1 MPRANPLQPALNA
14 GEFSPRMEARVD
26 FAKYANAA
34 ATVKNMI
41 PLAQGGLSRRPGT
54 RFVAKTKDPDAKARL
69 LRFEFSTE
77 QAYAIEAGNAYFRFY
92 RNLGRISVAAT
103 DGGIGN
109 GDFTS
114 DIGGWD
120 NRSTGSGSIAHDA
133 TNGRLNLVPGGT
145 GGTDIGWAEQ
155 DVTITAGDE
164 TKEHV
169 LIFRVL
175 GAPGDTVELRIGT
188 TSTGSEVIED
198 ETFEVGTHTKGF
210 IPAATTFYIQFR
222 NRGNLHNKTLQ
233 IDDVGLLTD
242 QPLEIA
248 TPYQTAELFD
258 LKTTQSADILYISH
272 PGRPIHRL
280 QRTGHTSWS
289 FIEVPYRDG
298 PYLDENTTAT
308 TFTPAATGG
317 LNITLTASA
326 TDGINDNK
334 GFLSSDV
341 GRLVRIQHG
350 SNQPGW
356 GIIIG
361 VTSATQATIDI
372 RRAFNATSAT
382 SKWRLGAWS
391 QTTGFPATVGFFE
404 QRFGAARTTKQPQKF
419 WLSQSADIENMRPD
433 SFVESEVAVE
443 DDDALDFQI
452 AADQANAIQW
462 LASTKQL
469 ALGTSGG
476 LWIGE
481 SDGAVLTPN
490 DIQVRRQTTNG
501 AADVQPVLVDDAV
514 LVLQRGRRK
523 ILEFTFNFD
532 TNGFRAPDM
541 TVLAD
546 HITESGV
553 VELAYQEEPDSTVW
567 CVREDGVLAGMTFRR
582 EQDVVG
588 WGRHVFGGSYL
599 GGNAVCESVTTIP
612 GNGDAGTQER
622 NEVWVCVKRTI
633 DGSTVRTVEFLEGE
647 FTGPLRNDYATVAA
661 WEAAMLNAQQNA
673 FYVDCGLSLNDPK
686 SIAGAS
692 QADPVVITATGHGF
706 ANGDRIRI
714 HDVVGMTHL
723 NGNVYKAANG
733 TAGTFELTDLE
744 DNGIDGTAFG
754 AYVAGGVA
762 RAEVSVISGLGHLE
776 GETVKILTD
785 GAVHPDR
792 TVAGGSIT
800 LERPASRVHVGLG
813 YAHRYRSL
821 KMIAGAAAGTAVGKT
836 KRIHGVTLLL
846 LDAAATQIGPDDET
860 LDDIEFRD
868 VADPMDT
875 AVPLFTGEHFIE
887 FPGDYERDAR
897 IVIQGD
903 APAPFTVLAL
913 APELKTN
920 EQV

>member
-26 FAKYANAA
+26 FGKYANAA

-54 RFVAKTKDPDAKARL
+54 RFVAKTKDPDAKPRL

-77 QAYAIEAGNAYFRFY
+77 QAYVIEAGNAYFRFY
-92 RNLGRISVAAT
+92 RNLGQIAVAAT
-103 DGGIGN
+103 DGSIGN
-109 GDFTS
+109 GAFTS
-114 DIGGWD
+114 DISGWD
-120 NRSTGSGSIAHDA
+120 NRSAGSGSIAHDS

-145 GGTDIGWAEQ
+145 SGSDVGWAEQ
-155 DVTITAGDE
+155 DVTVTAGNE

-169 LIFRVL
+169 LAFRVL

-188 TSTGSEVIED
+188 TSTGSEAVED
-198 ETFEVGTHTKGF
+198 KTFEVGTHTMGF
-210 IPAATTFYIQFR
+210 TPGATTFYIQFR
-222 NRGNLHNKTLQ
+222 NRGSLHNKTIQ
-233 IDDVGLLTD
+233 IDDVSLLND
-242 QPLEIA
+242 EALEIA
-248 TPYQTAELFD
+248 TPYGESDLFS
-258 LKTTQSADILYISH
+258 LKTAQSADILYVSH
-272 PGRPIHRL
+272 SNYPIHRL

-289 FIEVPYRDG
+289 LVEVPYQDG
-298 PYLDENTTAT
+298 PYLDENTTGT
-308 TFTPAATGG
+308 TLTAAATGG
-317 LNITLTASA
+317 LNITLTASS
-326 TDGINDNK
+326 TDGINDNR
-334 GFLSSDV
+334 GFLSTDI
-341 GRLVRIQHG
+341 GRLVRVQHG
-350 SNQPGW
+350 SNEPGW
-356 GIIIG
+356 GVVVG
-361 VTSATQATIDI
+361 VTSTTAVKIDI
-372 RRAFNATSAT
+372 KRAFNAISAT

-391 QTTGFPATVGFFE
+391 RATGFPATVGFFE
-404 QRFGAARTTKQPQKF
+404 QRFGAARTTNQPQKF

-433 SFVESEVAVE
+433 SFVGSEVAVE

-546 HITESGV
+546 HITESGI

-567 CVREDGVLAGMTFRR
+567 CVRGDGVLAGMTFRR

-588 WGRHVFGGSYL
+588 WGRHIFGGSYL
-599 GGNAVCESVTTIP
+599 GGRAVCESVTTIP

-622 NEVWVCVKRTI
+622 NEVWICIKRTI
-633 DGSTVRTVEFLEGE
+633 DGSTVRTVEFLEDE
-647 FTGPLRNDYATVAA
+647 FTGPLRNDYASVEA
-661 WEAAMLNAQQNA
+661 WEAALLNAQQNA

-686 SIAGAS
+686 TISAATK
-692 QADPVVITATGHGF
+692 ADPVVISSAGHGF
-706 ANGDRIRI
+706 ANGERIRI
-714 HDVVGMTHL
+714 HDVIGMTQL
-723 NGNVYKAANG
+723 NGNVYKAANV

-744 DNGIDGTAFG
+744 DNAVDGTAFA

-762 RAEVSVISGLGHLE
+762 RKEVSAIAGLGYLE
-776 GETVKILTD
+776 GETVKILAD
-785 GAVHPDR
+785 GAVHPDQ
-792 TVAGGSIT
+792 TVSGGSVT

-813 YAHRYRSL
+813 YAHQYRSL
-821 KMIAGAAAGTAVGKT
+821 KIDVGAAAGTAVGKT

-846 LDAAATQIGPDDET
+846 LDAAA
-860 LDDIEFRD
+860 
-868 VADPMDT
+868 
-875 AVPLFTGEHFIE
+875 
-887 FPGDYERDAR
+887 
-897 IVIQGD
+897 
-903 APAPFTVLAL
+903 
-913 APELKTN
+913 
-920 EQV
+920 